1 MLRSAREEGMKLKIP
16 GGSAKKKN
24 ASSGNPDGDK
34 NATKYTELQHQDM
47 EEAVEETGIGPK
59 SPEKND
65 IEMSNRGYNTFG
77 EGGPGDYKNVEDE
90 DMSGIRGTYFR
101 DGRRKIDYV
110 LVYTEEEGKQVD
122 PKHLSFRERFL
133 GNLKKSKIETE
144 EETSDDKGTKVTF
157 VKCHCPFPVLKY
169 YAEEL
174 SFKAPLERRKTD
186 KVNWSERMLAKF
198 HLPNPFFEGV
208 PNPPP
213 DYFTCTFQADKFH
226 LFIGSEKP
234 ETYFTDTERT
244 RVCYEIL
251 ETAPY
256 GKRQKGEIGI
266 ERLCAEGVFVASYP
280 LHVGPHKRPKEEGP
294 DSPGDEPQLN
304 QRQVLKAYWGRWGK
318 WLKYQP
324 LDHIRAYFG
333 EKIGLYFAWL
343 GQYTAWLLLPSF
355 VGLLVFLYGIA
366 TIKSPD
372 NRDAL
377 DICANGKNFTMCPRC
392 DEKIGC
398 KTWTL
403 DDSCGQAMISYL
415 FDNAATVFFA
425 VFVSFWAVFF
435 LEFWKRKE
443 ITLAYQ
449 WDCLDYESEV
459 ERPRPTFAALAPTVE
474 RNPVTGIP
482 EPHFPDKDRAPR
494 IYSGIFI
501 IITMVSLVLIFML
514 GVIVYKL
521 LVYRPLAANPLFSKR
536 ALQIANTSG
545 AVCNLMCIMILSRV
559 YEKVAQSLTHW
570 EMHRTQ
576 TEYEDNLTFKVFVFQ
591 FVNFYASI
599 FYIAF
604 FKGKFIG
611 YPGNYT
617 KLFGLRMEEC
627 GPGGCLIELAQQL
640 VIIMVGK
647 QIIGNVKEVMIP
659 LIKQKMKKRKR
670 GKKAVDLKPRWE
682 DDYELVENE
691 GLFDEYLE
699 MVIQFGFITI
709 FVAAFPLAPFFA
721 LANNI
726 FEIRIDSNKLICES
740 RRPIADR
747 AQDLGIWYN
756 ILDAV
761 AKIAVISNAF
771 LIAFTSNFLPKL
783 LYRSTVSP
791 NGSLDGYLDFSL
803 AHAPPNTTGEP
814 CRYRDFRDEDGSLS
828 KFYWHLLALKLGFVI
843 VFEHFIFATHHFI
856 DFLVPDIPEELD
868 VAIKRE
874 AYRAKKALSDNP
886 TLNENSED
894 ELDEKNIDI
903 RTVH

>member
-1 MLRSAREEGMKLKIP
+1 MIR
-16 GGSAKKKN
+16 
-24 ASSGNPDGDK
+24 
-34 NATKYTELQHQDM
+34 HQD
-47 EEAVEETGIGPK
+47 AYTHL
-59 SPEKND
+59 
-65 IEMSNRGYNTFG
+65 
-77 EGGPGDYKNVEDE
+77 KNVDDE
-90 DMSGIRGTYFR
+90 DMSGERGTYFR
-101 DGRRKIDYV
+101 DGKRKIDFV
-110 LVYTEEEGKQVD
+110 MVYMEEDGKPAQQ
-122 PKHLSFRERFL
+122 KHIQFREKFL
-133 GNLKKSKIETE
+133 HNLERSRVEMETE
-144 EETSDDKGTKVTF
+144 TAEDKNNKLF
-157 VKCHCPFPVLKY
+157 FIKCHCPFEVLKY
-169 YAEEL
+169 YAEDL
-174 SFKAPLERRKTD
+174 SFKAPLELRKTD
-186 KVNWSERMLAKF
+186 KINWSERMLGNF
-198 HLPNPFFEGV
+198 HLPNPFAHVV
-208 PNPPP
+208 PSPPP
-213 DYFTCTFQADKFH
+213 DYFTATFQGDKFY
-226 LFIGSEKP
+226 LFIGSEDP
-234 ETYFTDTERT
+234 DTYFTDTERV

-256 GKRQKGEIGI
+256 GRKQKGEIGI
-266 ERLCAEGVFVASYP
+266 ERLVAEGVFVAAYP
-280 LHVGPHKRPKEEGP
+280 LHVGGHKRPREEGP

-304 QRQVLKAYWGRWGK
+304 QRQILKQYWGRYRK

-324 LDHIRAYFG
+324 LHHIRAYFG

-355 VGLLVFLYGIA
+355 VGLLVFLYGVA
-366 TIKSPD
+366 TINSPD
-372 NRDAL
+372 NTDAL
-377 DICANGKNFTMCPRC
+377 DICNSRKGTYMMCPRC
-392 DEKIGC
+392 DEHLGC
-398 KTWTL
+398 QYWDLK
-403 DDSCGQAMISYL
+403 DSCNLAKVSYL

-459 ERPRPTFAALAPTVE
+459 ERPRPTFAALAPIVE
-474 RNPVTGIP
+474 RNPITGIP
-482 EPHFPDKDRAPR
+482 EPHFPSKDRAPR
-494 IYSGIFI
+494 IYSGVLI

-521 LVYRPLAANPLFSKR
+521 LVYRPLSRNKFTQRR
-536 ALQIANTSG
+536 ALQIANISG
-545 AVCNLMCIMILSRV
+545 TLCNLICIMILSRV
-559 YEKVAQSLTHW
+559 YEKVALALTHW

-604 FKGKFIG
+604 FKGKLIG
-611 YPGNYT
+611 YPGHYT
-617 KLFGLRMEEC
+617 QLFGLRMEEC

-647 QIIGNVKEVMIP
+647 QIIGNLQEVIIP
-659 LIKQKMKKRKR
+659 LAKQKWKKRKR
-670 GKKAVDLKPRWE
+670 GKKTIQLKPRWE

-691 GLFDEYLE
+691 GLFAEYLE

-709 FVAAFPLAPFFA
+709 FVASFPLAPFFA
-721 LANNI
+721 LLNNI
-726 FEIRIDSNKLICES
+726 FEIRIDSNKLICET

-761 AKIAVISNAF
+761 SKIAVVSNAF

-783 LYRSTVSP
+783 LYRSIVSD
-791 NGSLDGYLDFSL
+791 NGSLDGYLNFTL
-803 AHAPPNTTGEP
+803 ATSPPNTTMKP
-814 CRYRDFRDEDGSLS
+814 CRYRDFRSNDGSFTS
-828 KFYWHLLALKLGFVI
+828 FYWHLLALKLGFVI
-843 VFEHFIFATHHFI
+843 AFEHFVLCTQKLI

-886 TLNENSED
+886 ELHPGGSED
-894 ELDEKNIDI
+894 ELDEKNIDVK
-903 RTVH
+903 VH